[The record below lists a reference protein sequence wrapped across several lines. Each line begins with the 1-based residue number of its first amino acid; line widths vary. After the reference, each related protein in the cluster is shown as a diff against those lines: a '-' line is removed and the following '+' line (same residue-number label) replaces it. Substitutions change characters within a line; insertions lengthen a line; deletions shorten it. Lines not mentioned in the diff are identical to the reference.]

1 MKRLIP
7 IVMLFTLLT
16 PVHPA
21 EALSCRQV
29 AQLNEKL
36 RVASITN
43 PKYGL
48 DTKASIAFTFKVYQA
63 RYQNQGCVTSEQ
75 VSTVVNVANAIQS
88 ACKVRKSSE
97 AGYKEWK
104 KWERDFWA
112 GQYGKNFSYACTVW
126 NGFRF

>member
-7 IVMLFTLLT
+7 IVLFVTYLT
-16 PVHPA
+16 PVHHA
-21 EALSCRQV
+21 EALTCRQV
-29 AQLNEKL
+29 AQLNEQL

-48 DTKASIAFTFKVYQA
+48 NTKASIAFTFKVYQA
-63 RYQNQGCVTSEQ
+63 RYQNQSCVTSEQ
-75 VSTVVNVANAIQS
+75 VSTVVDVAIAIQS

-97 AGYKEWK
+97 PGYKEWK
-104 KWERDFWA
+104 KWERDFWV
-112 GQYGKNFSYACTVW
+112 GQYGRNFSYACTLW

>member
-7 IVMLFTLLT
+7 IVMLIALLT
-16 PVHPA
+16 PLQPA
-21 EALSCRQV
+21 EALTCRQV
-29 AQLNEKL
+29 AQLNEQL

-48 DTKASIAFTFKVYQA
+48 NTKASIAFTFKVYQA
-63 RYQNQGCVTSEQ
+63 RYQNQGCVTADQ
-75 VSTVVNVANAIQS
+75 VSTVVDVANAIQS
-88 ACKVRKSSE
+88 ACKVRKSTE

-104 KWERDFWA
+104 KWERDFWV
-112 GQYGKNFSYACTVW
+112 GQYGKNFSYACIVW

>member
-7 IVMLFTLLT
+7 IVMLFALLT

-29 AQLNEKL
+29 AQLNEQL

-75 VSTVVNVANAIQS
+75 VATVVDVATAIQN
-88 ACKVRKSSE
+88 ACRVRKSSE

-104 KWERDFWA
+104 KWDRDFWA

-126 NGFRF
+126 NRFRF